1 MDVTFIDA
9 VTGKAVKTISFES
22 KSEANKKIQE
32 EKTQSELDDEALLE
46 SHLNKKSYIYQ
57 EGDDD

>member
-32 EKTQSELDDEALLE
+32 EKQ
-46 SHLNKKSYIYQ
+46 
-57 EGDDD
+57 